1 MGNAM
6 TEAETKTVALPRFG
20 TIEYREDDM
29 IVFPW
34 GLPGFDHL
42 KSFLVLSLPAQ
53 EHLVWLQSMDDVDV
67 ALPAAD
73 PWLFFPSY
81 NPTLPAF
88 ARLSLDLENP
98 EDFTVLGIVVAPGDG
113 SMFMNL
119 MAPVIVNLKSRVARQ
134 VALEASGY
142 SVATPIPL
150 IDPATAQAAM
160 AAQAEAPPD

>member
-1 MGNAM
+1 MGNA
-6 TEAETKTVALPRFG
+6 TAAAGLLTIELPRFG
-20 TIEYREDDM
+20 TISYREDDL

-42 KSFLVLSLPAQ
+42 KSFLILSVPAQ
-53 EHLVWLQSMDDVDV
+53 DHLVWIQSVEDLNV

-73 PWLFFPSY
+73 PWLYFPSY
-81 NPTLPAF
+81 DPALPAF
-88 ARLSLDLENP
+88 AKISLDLAQP
-98 EDFTVLGIVVAPGDG
+98 EDFTFLGIVVAPGDG

-134 VALEASGY
+134 VALETGGY

-150 IDPATAQAAM
+150 IEPSAV
-160 AAQAEAPPD
+160 QAEATPE